1 MLSASLTPCFCA
13 EKTSATRQILVSILH
28 SLGYSTL
35 ELLLTP
41 LQFGIPNSR
50 LRYYLLAKKAS
61 LSFPHVDPRKSDKL
75 GRCIPGRV
83 DWLDLR
89 LDPDAIDHGSPTNS
103 VVYDLRRYLDR
114 GYDPRE
120 VLVPDKV
127 LKKWGR
133 LFDIVLPSSRRTCCF
148 TRGYTQLVERSGS
161 VLQKNEIL
169 DVRCL
174 INSFFLLPTD
184 VSVSH
189 RRNLRSMPSSRPRNE
204 KNLKR

>member
-1 MLSASLTPCFCA
+1 M
-13 EKTSATRQILVSILH
+13 
-28 SLGYSTL
+28 
-35 ELLLTP
+35 
-41 LQFGIPNSR
+41 QFGIPNSR
-50 LRYYLLAKKAS
+50 LRYYLLAKKAP
-61 LSFPHVDPRKSDKL
+61 LSFPHVDSRNSDKL
-75 GRCIPGRV
+75 GRCIPGRGA

-114 GYDPRE
+114 GYDSRE
-120 VLVPDKV
+120 FIVPDKV

-169 DVRCL
+169 DVRYLITFFSCCL
-174 INSFFLLPTD
+174 LTFLIDETCFRCLPPSPGT
-184 VSVSH
+184 
-189 RRNLRSMPSSRPRNE
+189 RRT
-204 KNLKR
+204 